1 MRFLLSV
8 IAVCLLMITAKLYI
22 PSVQAHELS
31 KLDYRALARDRD
43 FQKAVT
49 KIVEDKCELNYYDSV
64 YFYDYEYVTISISE
78 DIDC

>member
-1 MRFLLSV
+1 MKFILNI

-22 PSVQAHELS
+22 PNAQAHEYS
-31 KLDYRALARDRD
+31 RMDYRSLARDRD

-49 KIVEDKCELNYYDSV
+49 KVVEDKCELNYDNFV
-64 YFYDYEYVTISISE
+64 YVGSSSHISLSISE